1 MFDYIRN
8 NTRLMGILLALFIV
22 PAFVLVGVDGYRN
35 MGGRGETVAIVA
47 GVPIKKEEWDN
58 AHRSEVDRMRA
69 NQPNLDLKLFDTD
82 QARFATLERL
92 IQDRVLTTAAQ
103 KFNLMTSDS
112 KLARELQQNE
122 SIAALRKPDGS
133 LDVERYRQ
141 LLAAQGMSP
150 EMFESQMRRD
160 LSRQQVVQAVSA
172 SSFST
177 PAVANVA
184 LKAFFERRE
193 VQQQRF
199 DPAAFSDKVQV
210 SEADVADH
218 YNANPAQFQAP
229 EQADVAYVVLDMDTV
244 MHGISVSD
252 ADVQSYYEQNAKR
265 YSTPEER
272 RASHILITAPTSA
285 PAAEREAAKAKATDL
300 LAQVRQSP
308 ESFATVAKQN
318 SQDPG
323 SAANGGDLSY
333 FQRGAM
339 VKPFEDAAFSL
350 AKEGISDVVESD
362 FGYHIIRLTDIRP
375 SVQRPLDAVKAEIT
389 TELKRQLAQKAFA
402 DKAEQFGNLV
412 YEQSESLAPAVER
425 LKLKL
430 LTADGVGRV
439 PGPSVP
445 PVLSN
450 AKLLD
455 ALFSPDS
462 IEKKHNTESTEV
474 GPNQLVSA
482 RIVAHRP
489 AHTLPLEEV
498 KAQVRKR
505 LMGEKAQAMA
515 REAGEKALAAG
526 KAGETL
532 PKLSALQVV
541 SRDKPL
547 TLTPKELTGVLR
559 ADMANAPAW
568 VGLDLGA
575 QGYAV
580 YKVVRTLER
589 DAPAAGVAEQEL
601 RQYGQWWGSAE
612 GMAYLNALKTRFKVE
627 IKVPRPAQIS
637 LAGG

>member
-35 MGGRGETVAIVA
+35 MGGRGETVAVVA

-92 IQDRVLTTAAQ
+92 IQDRVLTAAAH
-103 KFNLMTSDS
+103 KFNLTTSDQ
-112 KLARELQQNE
+112 KLARELQKNE

-133 LDVERYRQ
+133 LDVDRYRQ

-150 EMFESQMRRD
+150 DMFESQMRSD
-160 LSRQQVVQAVSA
+160 LSKQQAVQAVSA
-172 SSFST
+172 SSFAT

-193 VQQQRF
+193 VQFQRF

-210 SEADVADH
+210 SEADVTDYYKA
-218 YNANPAQFQAP
+218 NAAQFQAP
-229 EQADVAYVVLDMDTV
+229 EQADVAYVVLDMGTV
-244 MHGISVSD
+244 MQGISVSD
-252 ADVQSYYEQNAKR
+252 ADVQSYYDQNAKR

-272 RASHILITAPTSA
+272 RASHILINAPTSA
-285 PAAEREAAKAKATDL
+285 PAAEREAAKAKATEL
-300 LAQVRQSP
+300 LAQVRKSP
-308 ESFATVAKQN
+308 DSFAAVAKQN

-323 SAANGGDLSY
+323 SAVNGGDLSY

-350 AKEGISDVVESD
+350 GKDGISDVVESD
-362 FGYHIIRLTDIRP
+362 FGYHIIRVTDIRS

-389 TELKRQLAQKAFA
+389 TELKRQLAQKVFA

-412 YEQSESLAPAVER
+412 YEQSDSLAPAVDR
-425 LKLKL
+425 LKLKQ

-455 ALFSPDS
+455 ALFSADS
-462 IEKKHNTESTEV
+462 IEKKHNTESIEV

-489 AHTLPLEEV
+489 AHTLPLDEV
-498 KAQVRKR
+498 KVQVRTR
-505 LMGEKAQAMA
+505 LTGEKAQAMA

-526 KAGETL
+526 KAGEPL
-532 PKLSALQVV
+532 AKLSAPQVV

-547 TLTPKELTGVLR
+547 TLAPKELTGVLR

-580 YKVVRTLER
+580 YKVSRVLDREP
-589 DAPAAGVAEQEL
+589 PAADVADQEL

-612 GMAYLNALKTRFKVE
+612 GMAYLNSLKTRFKVE
-627 IKVPRPAQIS
+627 IKVPRPAQTA